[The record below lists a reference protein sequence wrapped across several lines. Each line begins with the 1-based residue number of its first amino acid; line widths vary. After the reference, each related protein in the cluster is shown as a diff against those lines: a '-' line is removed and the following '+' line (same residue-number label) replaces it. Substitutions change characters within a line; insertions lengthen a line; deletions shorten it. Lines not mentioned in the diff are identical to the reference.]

1 MHVREGFP
9 DQQVYGATSRPGLR
23 LITYGGTYT
32 KKTGYP
38 ANVVVYAHL
47 TDALI
52 SSPTGSR

>member
-1 MHVREGFP
+1 MHVREDFP
-9 DQQVYGATSRPGLR
+9 DQQVYGGTSCPELR

-32 KKTGYP
+32 KKTSYP

-52 SSPTGSR
+52 SQPTGSR